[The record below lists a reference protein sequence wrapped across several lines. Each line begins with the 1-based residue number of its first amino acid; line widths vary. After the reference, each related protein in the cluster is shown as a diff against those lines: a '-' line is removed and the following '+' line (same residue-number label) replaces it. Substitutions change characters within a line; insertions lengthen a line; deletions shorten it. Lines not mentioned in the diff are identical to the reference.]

1 MFKKLI
7 KILIQILIIYIIYE
21 TGNFISRI
29 ISPYI
34 VIPGNLI
41 GMIVLLLLLSLNILK
56 LSVIEETGSFLI
68 KYMAFFFVPMAV
80 GLIESYELI
89 AGDIIKFMIVL
100 IISCGC
106 VMFVA
111 GKTTDYL
118 ASFRKD

>member
-7 KILIQILIIYIIYE
+7 KIVIQILIIYIIYE

-100 IISCGC
+100 VISCGC